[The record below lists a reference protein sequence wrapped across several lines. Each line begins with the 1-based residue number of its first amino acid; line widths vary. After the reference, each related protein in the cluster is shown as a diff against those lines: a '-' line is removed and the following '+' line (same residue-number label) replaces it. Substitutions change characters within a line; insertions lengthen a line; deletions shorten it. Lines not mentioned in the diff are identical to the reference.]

1 MKRQAPAQGSAARGD
16 RQGGYATSA
25 AHVAAIPAAIL
36 HKLGDWCDA
45 PAPHRSCGSLR
56 QAIHLYRRA
65 RGSREEAPAAKVV
78 AALYLLLVSEG
89 DPLTAQERL
98 SLEDCLQPPLD
109 APSHAA

>member
-1 MKRQAPAQGSAARGD
+1 MKRQAPAQGSAARAD
-16 RQGGYATSA
+16 RQGGHATSTAPA
-25 AHVAAIPAAIL
+25 AVIPAAIL

-45 PAPHRSCGSLR
+45 PAPHQSCTSLR
-56 QAIHLYRRA
+56 RAIDVYRRA

-78 AALYLLLVSEG
+78 AALYLLLVSDG

-109 APSHAA
+109 APRHAA